1 MCGFIGLKLL
11 IVAKIKEM
19 AVITVNEIMIKDVI
33 TMSPSE
39 SVSDAA
45 LQMAESNI
53 RHIPIVDDQHH
64 VIGLISQ
71 RDVLRT
77 GSLSMSQDEPNKS
90 PIISQVMTKE
100 IMTIHPR
107 DSLRAAGLALQ
118 QHKYGCLPVIKDK
131 KLVGIITDSDFVGV
145 AINLIEEQDNFEE
158 SKEYGA

>member
-1 MCGFIGLKLL
+1 M
-11 IVAKIKEM
+11 
-19 AVITVNEIMIKDVI
+19 ITVNEIMIKDVI

-53 RHIPIVDDQHH
+53 RHIPIIDDQYH
-64 VIGLISQ
+64 VVGLISQ
-71 RDVLRT
+71 RDVLRA
-77 GSLSMSQDEPNKS
+77 GSLSISQDEPNKS
-90 PIISQVMTKE
+90 PAISQVMTKE
-100 IMTIHPR
+100 IMTTHPR
-107 DSLRAAGLALQ
+107 DSLRAAGLTLQ